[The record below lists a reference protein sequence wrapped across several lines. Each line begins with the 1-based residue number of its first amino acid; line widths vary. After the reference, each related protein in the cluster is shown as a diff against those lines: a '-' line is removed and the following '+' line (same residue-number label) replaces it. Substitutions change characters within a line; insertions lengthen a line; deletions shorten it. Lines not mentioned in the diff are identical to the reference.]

1 MTVVAENWF
10 NSGWRNNEWLN
21 DWEIPF
27 GRWVEEGIL
36 WLNEEAESVFRVIKW
51 PFENLLD
58 LLTDDI
64 LLNIPWPFMLL
75 VFVVLGFLVRD
86 VKVGCG
92 AAAGILLCGV
102 LGPDYWR
109 LTMQTI
115 GIILV
120 AVIIC
125 VAIGL
130 PFGVLCARSDRV
142 WNITRPVLDG
152 MQLVHAFSYLIAII
166 FFFGVGP
173 VPGTIAT
180 MIFALPPM
188 IRLTNL
194 GIRQVPGDVV
204 EAARS
209 YGASNFRVLTD
220 VQLPLARPAIM
231 TGVNQVL
238 LLALSFVGIIAV
250 IAGGGLGQLVLR
262 GINTS
267 DPALGAASGL
277 ALYLVGVVMD
287 RLSQP
292 DPSDNRTLI
301 RKIGAAWRG
310 QYTVPTVPSAEPEEV
325 APEPTPVARPA
336 RPQLKP
342 AMAVAGGLGLVG
354 GVIAIVSAFL
364 TWVDGAG
371 RLSSY
376 ARPDDQTLDGTFNGV
391 DATGGS
397 WFGIIVLIV
406 GAVVA
411 LLSLLILLRVQD
423 RWSSWLDAASG
434 LVFSGVAVV
443 GLMIFYLS
451 IAPHDLAPSTSHG
464 TGVYL
469 ALVSGVVLLV
479 GGLLAWRN
487 TRSSPVANRTAA
499 VRFLLGAAAVG
510 LLIIG
515 SFSNWVNDER
525 PDAFTPEQQKLIDEE
540 RANPTPGG
548 VGASLIAQVIGEARE
563 EPNRYDGYDPQGPT
577 LGWGI
582 LILAIALAAV
592 VFLGAAL
599 PRAGALWDALILGVS
614 TAVLLGVAA
623 WVVSFLRVSV
633 DGIFTGA
640 GALPVL
646 MGCGLVIGTAV
657 GRIRQRSLDEREAA
671 DAATVDA

>member
-1 MTVVAENWF
+1 MGVFAETWLDT
-10 NSGWRNNEWLN
+10 GWRDNEWLN

-27 GRWVEEGIL
+27 GRWVEESID
-36 WLNEEAESVFRVIKW
+36 WLNVEGEFVFDVIKW

-58 LLTDDI
+58 LITNDI

-86 VKVGCG
+86 VKVGLG
-92 AAAGILLCGV
+92 AAAGIFLCGV

-109 LTMQTI
+109 FTMQTI

-120 AVIIC
+120 AVIVC
-125 VAIGL
+125 VIVGL

-142 WNITRPVLDG
+142 WNLTRPVLDG
-152 MQLVHAFSYLIAII
+152 MQLVHAFTYLIAII
-166 FFFGVGP
+166 FFFGTGP
-173 VPGTIAT
+173 VGGTIAT

-204 EAARS
+204 EAARA

-220 VQLPLARPAIM
+220 VQLPLARAAIM

-262 GINTS
+262 GVNTA

-292 DPSDNRTLI
+292 DPSDNRSFI
-301 RKIGAAWRG
+301 RKVSAAMRG
-310 QYTVPTVPSAEPEEV
+310 IYTVPPPPTAEPAEV
-325 APEPTPVARPA
+325 VQEPVVESRPPRPRLQPV
-336 RPQLKP
+336 
-342 AMAVAGGLGLVG
+342 MAIAGGIGLVG
-354 GVIAIVSAFL
+354 GALAILSAFF

-376 ARPDDQTLDGTFNGV
+376 ARPDDQALDDTFNGIE
-391 DATGGS
+391 ASGGS
-397 WFGIIVLIV
+397 WFGILVLIIGV
-406 GAVVA
+406 LVVLVSV
-411 LLSLLILLRVQD
+411 LLLLRIRD
-423 RWSSWLDAASG
+423 RWSSSLDAASG
-434 LVFSGVAVV
+434 LVFAGVAVIGMMV
-443 GLMIFYLS
+443 VYLS
-451 IAPHDLAPSTSHG
+451 IAPHELADSSSHG
-464 TGVYL
+464 IGVFL
-469 ALVSGVVLLV
+469 ALASGVILLL
-479 GGLLAWRN
+479 GGLLSWRSS
-487 TRSSPVANRTAA
+487 RSSPVPIRTAA
-499 VRFLLGAAAVG
+499 LRFVLGIFAVG

-540 RANPTPGG
+540 RANPTEGG
-548 VGASLIAQVIGEARE
+548 VGASVVSQIIGEALG
-563 EPNRYDGYDPQGPT
+563 EPKRYDGFDDQGPA
-577 LGWGI
+577 LGWGVL
-582 LILAIALAAV
+582 LIAIALAAV
-592 VFLGAAL
+592 VLLSAAI
-599 PRAGALWDALILGVS
+599 PRANALWDALTLGIG
-614 TAVLLGVAA
+614 TAALLGVMA

-633 DGIFTGA
+633 NGIFTGA

-646 MGCGLVIGTAV
+646 MACGLVVGAAIG
-657 GRIRQRSLDEREAA
+657 RMRQRSLDEREAA

>member
-10 NSGWRNNEWLN
+10 NTGWRENEWLN
-21 DWEIPF
+21 RWEIPF
-27 GRWVEEGIL
+27 GRWVEESID
-36 WLNEEAESVFRVIKW
+36 WLNVEGESVFDVIKW

-58 LLTDDI
+58 LITNDI
-64 LLNIPWPFMLL
+64 LLSIPWPFMLL
-75 VFVVLGFLVRD
+75 VFVLLGFLVRD

-109 LTMQTI
+109 FTMQTI

-125 VAIGL
+125 VAVGL
-130 PFGVLCARSDRV
+130 PYGVLCARSDRV
-142 WNITRPVLDG
+142 WNITRPLLDG
-152 MQLVHAFSYLIAII
+152 MQLVHAFTYLIAII
-166 FFFGVGP
+166 FFFGTGP
-173 VPGTIAT
+173 VGGTIAT

-204 EAARS
+204 EAARA

-220 VQLPLARPAIM
+220 VQLPLASPAIM

-238 LLALSFVGIIAV
+238 LLALSFVGSIAV

-262 GINTS
+262 GINTA

-292 DPSDNRTLI
+292 DPSDNRTLF
-301 RKIGAAWRG
+301 RKMGAAIRG
-310 QYTVPTVPSAEPEEV
+310 RYTVPAAPSAEPV
-325 APEPTPVARPA
+325 AVPEPEPAVRTPRP
-336 RPQLKP
+336 RLK
-342 AMAVAGGLGLVG
+342 AATAVAGGVGLVG
-354 GVIAIVSAFL
+354 GILAIWSAFS

-376 ARPDDQTLDGTFNGV
+376 ARPDDQELDGSFTGI

-397 WFGIIVLIV
+397 WFGIIVLVV
-406 GAVVA
+406 GVIVA
-411 LLSLLILLRVQD
+411 LLSLMLLLQVRE
-423 RWSSWLDAASG
+423 RWSTWLDAASG
-434 LVFSGVAVV
+434 LVFTGVAVI
-443 GLMIFYLS
+443 GMMILYLS
-451 IAPHDLAPSTSHG
+451 IAPHDLASSTSHG
-464 TGVYL
+464 TGVYM

-487 TRSSPVANRTAA
+487 IRTTPILARTAV
-499 VRFLLGAAAVG
+499 VRLLLGIAAVG

-540 RANPTPGG
+540 RDNPTEGG
-548 VGASLIAQVIGEARE
+548 VGASVVSQIIGEALG
-563 EPNRYDGYDPQGPT
+563 EPKRYDGYNSQGPT

-582 LILAIALAAV
+582 LIISIALAAV
-592 VFLGAAL
+592 VVLATAI
-599 PRAGALWDALILGVS
+599 PRAGAFWDALTLGVGA
-614 TAVLLGVAA
+614 AVLFGVAA

-633 DGIFTGA
+633 NGIFTGA

-646 MGCGLVIGTAV
+646 MGCGLVIGATV
-657 GRIRQRSLDEREAA
+657 GRMRQRSLDEREAA